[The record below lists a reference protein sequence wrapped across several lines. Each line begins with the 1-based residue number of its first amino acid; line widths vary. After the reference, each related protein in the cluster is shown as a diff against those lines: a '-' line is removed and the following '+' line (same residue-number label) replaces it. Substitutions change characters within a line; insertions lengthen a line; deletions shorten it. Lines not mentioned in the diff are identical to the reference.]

1 MIMID
6 MVTTQNLLTNPD
18 NLILAIT
25 LLGQNIA
32 MIQTS

>member
-1 MIMID
+1 

-18 NLILAIT
+18 NLILAII